1 MAMEERP
8 GYDKEEVRM
17 KVALGGPVGSKAL
30 GPRELASSS
39 LRRLVCVEGVAVKV
53 SSELFLNTILLYS
66 MYCLS
71 MGCLF

>member
-1 MAMEERP
+1 MHDVAMEERP

-17 KVALGGPVGSKAL
+17 KVALGGPVGSKAM

-53 SSELFLNTILLYS
+53 RNITAL
-66 MYCLS
+66 
-71 MGCLF
+71 